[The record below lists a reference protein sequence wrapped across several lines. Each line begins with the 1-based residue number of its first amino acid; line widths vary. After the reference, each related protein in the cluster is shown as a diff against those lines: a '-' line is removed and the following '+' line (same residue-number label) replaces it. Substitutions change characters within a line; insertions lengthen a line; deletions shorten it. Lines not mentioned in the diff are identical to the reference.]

1 MVDTPSGAG
10 DMTRR
15 QVFAGAGIASGALL
29 AGRVSAAMTAMP
41 GPDDSRFAPLYPHE
55 SATRTTRDL
64 SGLWDFRLDPQDQGE
79 AKRWFE
85 GFDQA
90 RRIPVPCSWNDL
102 FDDAENYFGAAWYQ
116 TEFRADAPPHD
127 RRLILRFGSAV
138 YRAKVWLNGQL
149 LGEHS
154 GGHLPFAFDATD
166 AVRGD
171 ASNRLVVMVENR
183 LQIDRVPAI
192 PDTEAFHLYQE
203 DLPET
208 SYDFFPYSGL
218 HRPVWLYAIPAI
230 HVRDLTI
237 VTRRQGSSG
246 FVDVRLS
253 VANRWSGPARLT
265 LTGGPSPIDVPVS
278 VTDGTGA
285 ASIRVPSSR
294 LWSPADPFLYT
305 LTVRLGA
312 GAPIDEYALPI
323 GIRTI
328 EAKGEAL
335 LLNGA
340 PIHLRGFGKHE
351 DFLLH
356 GRGQD
361 LAVLVRDFELLKWI
375 GANSFRTSHYPYSE
389 EAMMLADRYG
399 FLVIGETP
407 AVSLTFADAPA
418 AIAARHRQLLDDI
431 TDLVSRDKNHPC
443 VILWSIANEPLTKPF
458 HALDAPPADA
468 VAKGKAFFADMFAH
482 LRAID
487 TTRPVSLVSV
497 HNGPV
502 EWVSQG
508 DVICTNSYN
517 GWYAVSGRID
527 DAAATLDREIRTL
540 HAKCGA
546 KPIIVTEFGADA
558 MAGVHA
564 QPPEMWSEDFQSDLI
579 AAYLDVLGK
588 LPFVVGTHPWAFAD
602 FKTSQNIM
610 RVGSLNLKGVFTRD
624 RKPKQAARMLRARW
638 SPSGAGGG

>member
-1 MVDTPSGAG
+1 MADTPHQAG

-15 QVFAGAGIASGALL
+15 QVFETCAGVAAGAALVGRAGAAAPALL
-29 AGRVSAAMTAMP
+29 AAETP
-41 GPDDSRFAPLYPHE
+41 RFTPLYPHE
-55 SATRTTRDL
+55 SATRTARDL
-64 SGLWDFRLDPQDQGE
+64 SGLWDFRLDPEDQGE
-79 AKRWFE
+79 ARRWFE

-116 TEFRADAPPHD
+116 TEFRADAPARD
-127 RRLILRFGSAV
+127 RRLLLRFGSAV
-138 YRAKVWLNGQL
+138 YRAKVWLNGRL
-149 LGEHS
+149 LGEHL

-171 ASNRLVVMVENR
+171 GPNRLVVMVENR
-183 LQIDRVPAI
+183 LQIDRVPAV
-192 PDTEAFHLYQE
+192 PDTGAFHLYQE

-218 HRPVWLYAIPAI
+218 HRPVWLCSVPAT
-230 HVRDLTI
+230 HLRDVT
-237 VTRRQGSSG
+237 VTTRREGASG
-246 FVDVRLS
+246 LVDVEVS
-253 VANRWSGPARLT
+253 VAGRWSGPARLT
-265 LTGGPSPIDVPVS
+265 LTGGAGPIDVPLSVS
-278 VTDGTGA
+278 GGTGTA
-285 ASIRVPSSR
+285 TIRVAAPR
-294 LWSPADPFLYT
+294 LWRPADPFLYT

-323 GIRTI
+323 GLRTI
-328 EAKGEAL
+328 EVQGEAL
-335 LLNGA
+335 LLNGE
-340 PIHLRGFGKHE
+340 PVHLRGFGKHE
-351 DFLLH
+351 DFFLH

-418 AIAARHRQLLDDI
+418 AIAARHRQLTEDI

-443 VILWSIANEPLTKPF
+443 VILWSIANEPLPKPF
-458 HALDAPPADA
+458 HSIEAPPPDA

-487 TTRPVSLVSV
+487 RTRPVSLVSV

-517 GWYAVSGRID
+517 GWYAVSGRIP
-527 DAAATLDREIRTL
+527 DAAATLDREIRAL
-540 HAKCGA
+540 RARCGA

-558 MAGVHA
+558 MAGIHA

-579 AAYLDVLGK
+579 ATYLDVLAK

-624 RKPKQAARMLRARW
+624 RRPKEAARMLRARW
-638 SPSGAGGG
+638 TAAT